1 MNVPKLRFKD
11 NNDNDYPQ
19 WNYSFFYD
27 TFKFLST
34 NSYSRNDMNTI
45 NGTIKNIH
53 YGDIL
58 TKFNHIIDTEKDILP
73 YLNDNIIVKN
83 LLNYTIQSGDIVIAD
98 TAEDYTTGKTC
109 EIINSNNQLI
119 VAGLHTMLC
128 RPKQNIFTVGFLGY
142 FMNSNIYHNQ
152 LLPLIT
158 GIKVYSI
165 IKKEIIKTQISIPC
179 IEEQK
184 KIANFLTTVDKK
196 ITNLENI
203 ITSLENQKKGLLQQ
217 IFSQKL
223 RFKDKNG
230 NNYPNWEKKKLG
242 DILKDFYLGGNYKN
256 STKITKYPLL
266 KMGNLDRGKIN
277 LNKIEYIEENEPI
290 NERDKIHF
298 GDLFFNTRNTPDLV
312 GKVAIWRNELPL
324 MYFNSNLMKMTFD
337 NNFFMNYKFNTKKV
351 ILKLRSIATGTTS
364 VGAIYTKD
372 LLKLELN
379 IPCLEEQIKI
389 ADFLSAFD
397 RKLENQKAQLEHWQQ
412 IKKGLLQQMFV

>member
-19 WNYSFFYD
+19 WNHSFFYD

-196 ITNLENI
+196 ITNLENT

-242 DILKDFYLGGNYKN
+242 DIGSFSRGGNLSKSDLSKKGTSCILYGELYTYYNEFATEIKSKTLN
-256 STKITKYPLL
+256 TTNLVLSKKYDVLLPLSGETAEDISTCTCIFFDDIALGSDLLIFRSSFFDGRFMSLLL
-266 KMGNLDRGKIN
+266 KYKYKYKIAQIAQGKSIVHISEKNIKNIN
-277 LNKIEYIEENEPI
+277 IKIPCIEEQQN
-290 NERDKIHF
+290 
-298 GDLFFNTRNTPDLV
+298 
-312 GKVAIWRNELPL
+312 
-324 MYFNSNLMKMTFD
+324 
-337 NNFFMNYKFNTKKV
+337 
-351 ILKLRSIATGTTS
+351 
-364 VGAIYTKD
+364 
-372 LLKLELN
+372 
-379 IPCLEEQIKI
+379 I
-389 ADFLSAFD
+389 ADFILIFTK
-397 RKLENQKAQLEHWQQ
+397 KLENQKAQLEHWKQ